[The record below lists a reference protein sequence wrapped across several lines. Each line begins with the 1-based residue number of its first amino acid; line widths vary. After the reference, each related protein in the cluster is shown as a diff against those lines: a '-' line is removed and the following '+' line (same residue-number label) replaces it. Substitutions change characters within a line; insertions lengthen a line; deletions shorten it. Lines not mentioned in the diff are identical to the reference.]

1 MAQTRDAH
9 IESHTQRP
17 TRRTILGAI
26 RYEFYWKC
34 LLSTLLV
41 HLCVCYAVW
50 CHLNHYAYASQISF
64 TYSHGPC
71 AQGYNFIPIAFGIM
85 LYIVY
90 IMECWHNRV
99 KIAKIK
105 KVHHIEAL
113 EYIEKM
119 RAAVPIVWWKSIC
132 YHYVRRT
139 RQVTRYRNGDAIT
152 ATQAYY
158 ERVNSHSA
166 GNVFMYDVC
175 GVKDISKSLVDL
187 DRFPVTKIRF
197 SKGFVFACMQAANEF
212 EEQRSRFFNENEIRD
227 DYMEDISKSLVDL
240 DRFPVTKIR
249 FSKGFVFA
257 CMQAANEFEEQR
269 SRFFNENEIR
279 DDYMEVR
286 EGLDFAD
293 IQFIEQMIT
302 FSSPSH
308 KCPWYLS
315 ATAFWIFSILLL
327 SWPLRLLCELRTA
340 HVSYQITKLFGT
352 NYLSPS
358 SINYTGPLTR
368 TSTMDS
374 RELELA
380 AQRDSYLIV
389 PSYSEAMLLEP
400 SSANNQIYL
409 PSGHFRNRDRPLV
422 ACNEDVVI
430 ANYGAIGLPNINRN
444 AHTIELRHSFRR
456 TITHRLPI
464 RSRSM
469 NLMFS
474 RNANRA
480 DPSLV
485 STSSIAL
492 PRSANGGP
500 PRSAS
505 IGGLSAAWRSSG
517 YNSISEEPND
527 DRRPLIEPLRPI
539 DEPPPPYEVALR
551 MCAPLYERL
560 RRSANSITSRLNSVS
575 HSNSKE
581 LPHRRQLHP
590 DGQSSSKD
598 GE

>member
-1 MAQTRDAH
+1 M
-9 IESHTQRP
+9 
-17 TRRTILGAI
+17 
-26 RYEFYWKC
+26 
-34 LLSTLLV
+34 
-41 HLCVCYAVW
+41 
-50 CHLNHYAYASQISF
+50 QIFS
-64 TYSHGPC
+64 YSHGPC

-227 DYMEDISKSLVDL
+227 DYME
-240 DRFPVTKIR
+240 
-249 FSKGFVFA
+249 
-257 CMQAANEFEEQR
+257 
-269 SRFFNENEIR
+269 
-279 DDYMEVR
+279 VR

-315 ATAFWIFSILLL
+315 ATAFWIFSIFLL

>member
-1 MAQTRDAH
+1 MNATLDGDLIEEENYALEGGFDPIPQSEECATQCAASQTDAQ
-9 IESHTQRP
+9 QRP

-41 HLCVCYAVW
+41 HLCACYAVW
-50 CHLNHYAYASQISF
+50 CHLNHYAYASRISF

-90 IMECWHNRV
+90 IMECWHTRV
-99 KIAKIK
+99 KVGKIK

-119 RAAVPIVWWKSIC
+119 RAASPIVWWKSIC

-139 RQVTRYRNGDAIT
+139 RQVTRL
-152 ATQAYY
+152 AYY

-166 GNVFMYDVC
+166 GNVFMFDVC
-175 GVKDISKSLVDL
+175 GVKDISKCLVDL
-187 DRFPVTKIRF
+187 DRFPVTKIRL

-212 EEQRSRFFNENEIRD
+212 EEQR
-227 DYMEDISKSLVDL
+227 
-240 DRFPVTKIR
+240 
-249 FSKGFVFA
+249 A
-257 CMQAANEFEEQR
+257 
-269 SRFFNENEIR
+269 RFFNENEIR

-293 IQFIEQMIT
+293 LQFTDQLIV

-315 ATAFWIFSILLL
+315 ATAFWIFSIFLL

-358 SINYTGPLTR
+358 SVNYTGPLTR

-374 RELELA
+374 RELEMA
-380 AQRDSYLIV
+380 VQRDNYLIV

-400 SSANNQIYL
+400 SSANAQIYL
-409 PSGHFRNRDRPLV
+409 PSGHFSNRHRPLV
-422 ACNEDVVI
+422 ACNENLVI
-430 ANYGAIGLPNINRN
+430 ANYGAIGRSYAQRESDRSGIRQ
-444 AHTIELRHSFRR
+444 SFRQ
-456 TITHRLPI
+456 TIMQRLPI

-469 NLMFS
+469 SLMFN

-485 STSSIAL
+485 STSSVAL
-492 PRSANGGP
+492 PRSLNGGP

-517 YNSISEEPND
+517 YNSISEEPTE
-527 DRRPLIEPLRPI
+527 DRRPLIEPMRPI

-575 HSNSKE
+575 HSSSKE
-581 LPHRRQLHP
+581 LSHRRQLHP
-590 DGQSSSKD
+590 EGQGSSKD
-598 GE
+598 SE